1 MVAIYFSSTGNT
13 KYCVEKFIS
22 HLNSD
27 ILAVSIEDEA
37 CAKHLKDHDEIILAY
52 PVYFSDL
59 PRIVRE
65 FLYKN
70 SANFNGKNVFI
81 ISTMEAFSGDG
92 AGCAARILKKFGAN
106 ITGGAHIKMPGFIL
120 DVSIFIYSDEK
131 NRQMIKEADIE
142 INRLAKEFKAGNPPQ
157 NGLSLFHQIAGLFG
171 QRLWMKIYDK
181 TPFSKSK
188 PTLDEARCTGCGSCV
203 RPCPMANISLVARKA
218 KFEGNCTL
226 CYRCVNICKQ
236 RAITILGKAKNL
248 EKSIPASFEHS
259 KICRN

>member
-22 HLNSD
+22 CLDGD
-27 ILAVSIEDEA
+27 ILAVSIEDES
-37 CAKHLKDHDEIILAY
+37 CAKHLKEHSEIILAY
-52 PVYFSDL
+52 PVYFSDI

-65 FLYKN
+65 FLYENK
-70 SANFNGKNVFI
+70 ANFKGKKVFI
-81 ISTMEAFSGDG
+81 ISTMEIFSGDG

-120 DVSIFIYSDEK
+120 DVAIFSYSDKK
-131 NRQMIKEADIE
+131 NRQIIKEADTK

-157 NGLSLFHQIAGLFG
+157 NGLSVFHQIAGLLG

-181 TPFSKSK
+181 TPFYKSK
-188 PTLDEARCTGCGSCV
+188 PTLDEARCTGCGACV
-203 RPCPMANISLVARKA
+203 KPCPTANISLVARKA

-236 RAITILGKAKNL
+236 RAITILGRAKNL
-248 EKSIPASFEHS
+248 DNSIAASF
-259 KICRN
+259 